1 MGKKII
7 ISLFCTA
14 VVIVSAVYMIMDLY
28 LYAYDPTWRGI
39 LNPKQSQEKPYIF
52 IFGAS
57 YAYPINSTHVS
68 EYLEKNNLNY
78 DVYNLADMSDTPTH
92 RIKNLDHI
100 ISLRPRVVLYC
111 VSITDFAKSVH
122 TELRDQQKN
131 ELVDTLSLKEGIT
144 KIISGVTGSSSV
156 GTWPTSPKERTILS
170 LKYAIRGP
178 EYPHNPFIN
187 FNTIPI
193 TDEKTFASKYK
204 IEFGG
209 IDTSPENKQRVALEK
224 IISEL
229 KKNGIKVI
237 LFTSPHH
244 RVFLDGVGKSGMAT
258 FESVMKE
265 ISDQNDVDVY
275 FLHDKYEDMNIWR
288 DPHHIAVNSKSIIYS
303 DDIGGILTE
312 EIKQ

>member
-1 MGKKII
+1 M
-7 ISLFCTA
+7 
-14 VVIVSAVYMIMDLY
+14 
-28 LYAYDPTWRGI
+28 
-39 LNPKQSQEKPYIF
+39 
-52 IFGAS
+52 
-57 YAYPINSTHVS
+57 
-68 EYLEKNNLNY
+68 
-78 DVYNLADMSDTPTH
+78 
-92 RIKNLDHI
+92 DHI